1 MARKELIVAIDA
13 PGRDNGRAFFIREM
27 PAAQAES
34 WAIRAF
40 LAMGRAGID
49 IPEDISQAGLAGV
62 ARMGFKA
69 LFGLAYDD
77 AEPLLAEMMSCVQI
91 IPDPKSPQVRRSL
104 VEDDIEEVKTRL
116 FLRAKVFELHT
127 GFSMPAVAFPSP
139 APAAG

>member
-1 MARKELIVAIDA
+1 MARKELTVVIDA
-13 PGRDNGRAFFIREM
+13 EGRDRGRTFFITEM
-27 PAAQAES
+27 PAAQGES
-34 WAIRAF
+34 WAIRVF

-49 IPEDISQAGLAGV
+49 VPEDIAQAGLAGI

-69 LFGLAYDD
+69 IFGMSYED

-91 IPDPKSPQVRRSL
+91 IPDPKVPNVRRSL
-104 VEDDIEEVKTRL
+104 VDDDIEEVKTRL
-116 FLRAKVFELHT
+116 FLRLKVFELHT